1 MKLSRYWTE
10 EKQIK
15 LSDLYPYR
23 ERKEI
28 ENIFPEYTWRSI
40 QNIANYLKI
49 KRLSCTTRNG
59 SIEVLFNKTFNS
71 FYWLGFILADG
82 CINEDGTLKVD
93 LAIKDAEHVIK
104 LSTYLNTKY
113 YFYPKYKSG
122 KEGGTGICRVKIKDA
137 ILGVKL
143 RDYLGVTGIKT
154 YVPFS
159 LDFIRNKYQ
168 MMAFLAGF
176 IDGDGTIYENGSASI
191 VGHSNY
197 FNFFENLGEI
207 LLNYKIISNFT
218 VKISKNTSVIHFHRK
233 NDMQS
238 LKEQLIRM
246 KLPLLLRKWNRTSY
260 KKEINI
266 LLNNK
271 SAIKTMRKRKI
282 SNTNICKALNYKHM
296 GNLTTFCKKW
306 KI

>member
-1 MKLSRYWTE
+1 MKLSRYWTK
-10 EKQIK
+10 EKQDILK
-15 LSDLYPYR
+15 EMYPY
-23 ERKEI
+23 EKQNKI
-28 ENIFPEYTWRSI
+28 EEAFPNYKWGSI
-40 QNIANYLKI
+40 QNVAAILGL
-49 KRLSCTTRNG
+49 KRLICTIRNG
-59 SIEVLFNKTFNS
+59 DINILFNKSFDS

-104 LSTYLNTKY
+104 LATYLNTKY
-113 YFYPKYKSG
+113 YFYPKYRGG
-122 KEGGTGICRVKIKDA
+122 KDGATGICRVKIKDI

-143 RDYLGVTGIKT
+143 RDYLGIEGIKT
-154 YVPFS
+154 YTPFS
-159 LDFIRNKYQ
+159 LDFIKNKYQ

-176 IDGDGTIYENGSASI
+176 IDGDGTIYQNGSASI
-191 VGHSNY
+191 VGHFNY
-197 FNFFENLGEI
+197 FKFFENLGSNLI
-207 LLNYKIISNFT
+207 NYKIITNFT

-233 NDMQS
+233 NDIQS
-238 LKEQLIRM
+238 LKEQLVKM
-246 KLPLLLRKWNRTSY
+246 KLPLLSRKWNRTSY

-266 LLNNK
+266 LLSNK